1 MLQDLRQGFLR
12 DFVGG
17 AKGILVVLGIAA
29 LIALGGYIFFD
40 FDARTPTFSS
50 APHTDR

>member
-17 AKGILVVLGIAA
+17 ARGILVVLGLAA
-29 LIALGGYIFFD
+29 LIALGGYILFD
-40 FDARTPTFSS
+40 FILRF
-50 APHTDR
+50 